1 MRKVLIK
8 SNQTEGVF
16 THNSDATTFGQLKEE
31 LKASTVKFNFTNQ
44 RAVVKP
50 GMVDLKDEAATLP
63 VDDFF
68 LFLIPEKQ
76 KAGAVPN
83 YEDMGYTELK
93 GVIKALFETYPEAA
107 KEHFGNYTQ
116 LSSAKMRELIPTFV
130 ALDAKTEVA
139 VDSSVAEAVAA
150 LGTAVESINNAI
162 PVISAAIK
170 NLQAIAAK
178 GGAKS
183 NVPEKIGGLTLEE
196 LNSIYDSLVEKT
208 KK

>member
-1 MRKVLIK
+1 MRKVLVK
-8 SNQTEGVF
+8 SNQTEGIY
-16 THNSDATTFGQLKEE
+16 THQSEATTFGQLKEE
-31 LKASTVKFNFTNQ
+31 LAATSVKFNLSNQ

-50 GMVDLKDEAATLP
+50 GMVDLKDDAAALP
-63 VDDFF
+63 TDDFF

-76 KAGAVPN
+76 KAGSGVN

-93 GVIKALFETYPEAA
+93 GVIKAIFETYPEAA

-130 ALDAKTEVA
+130 APDAKTEA
-139 VDSSVAEAVAA
+139 TIDNSVAEAVAA

-162 PVISAAIK
+162 PVISSAIK
-170 NLQAIAAK
+170 NLQEIAAK

-196 LNSIYDSLVEKT
+196 LNDIYDSLVAKT